1 MLNLDNKNIV
11 VLGGSGLIGT
21 EIISGLIKLNA
32 NIIILDIKKND
43 NYSNYKKVFFHKFD
57 ITKNN
62 FDKNFQKII
71 NNYKVIDSFINCA
84 YPYSS
89 DWSESSFETLKYNS
103 LKININYQLENTI
116 WTTNLVSKHM
126 KKNKTKGSIIL
137 LNSIYG
143 ILGNDLSIYKKTD
156 MKENIS
162 YSVIKGGISNY
173 VRAMCSVL
181 SPNSIRINS
190 ICAGGVQGGI
200 AGQAKKQPK
209 QFIKNYSQKVPLRR
223 LANAT
228 ERAQPVIFLCS
239 DMSSY
244 ITGTN
249 LVVDGGWS
257 AI

>member
-1 MLNLDNKNIV
+1 MLNLENKNIF
-11 VLGGSGLIGT
+11 VLGGSGLIGS
-21 EIISGLIKLNA
+21 EIISELIKLKA
-32 NIIILDIKKND
+32 NIIIIDIKKNEKYH
-43 NYSNYKKVFFHKFD
+43 NHKKLSYHKFD
-57 ITKNN
+57 IKKNS
-62 FDKNFQKII
+62 FDKDFKKII
-71 NNYKVIDSFINCA
+71 NKYDVIDAFINCA

-103 LKININYQLENTI
+103 LKKNINYQLDNTI

-126 KKNKTKGSIIL
+126 KKNKTIGSIIL

-143 ILGNDLSIYKKTD
+143 ILGNDLSIYKKTN
-156 MKENIS
+156 MRENIA

-181 SPNSIRINS
+181 SPNGIRINS
-190 ICAGGVQGGI
+190 ICAGGVKGSV
-200 AGQAKKQPK
+200 AGVSNRQSK
-209 QFIKNYSQKVPLRR
+209 QFIKNYSEKVPIKR
-223 LANAT
+223 LANAS
-228 ERAQPVIFLCS
+228 EIAQPVIFLCS
-239 DMSSY
+239 NMSSY